1 MRFLRRISN
10 RQLLAVGGAVVALA
24 AGTTALA
31 MATNGSGPKPNPKPL
46 PVAVH
51 DALTAPSVSGVSAR
65 IKFTNHLVDSSSIQ
79 AGSDPIISGATGR
92 LWASADGMLRL
103 ELQASSN
110 GGGGGDSQVLV
121 DHNHFWIYESGA
133 NTVYQGTIPGQGQ
146 GSSASQRESGK
157 AAEQP
162 PSLDQI
168 KRDIAR
174 LEQHATLSGATPS
187 DVAGR
192 PTYTVRIAPK
202 NDGGLLGGAELAW
215 DSARGVPLRAAVY
228 ASGDSSPVL
237 QLEATDVS
245 FGSVSSSVFA
255 VSPPPGAKVVDLSPP
270 GQKSAN
276 KHDVAPVTG
285 VSAVQKQIDFRLVAP
300 DSLAGLPRGEVRG
313 ITVGKHAAALVTY
326 GKGLGGVAVIESG
339 SEPGTSPA
347 PAANGEVSLP
357 KVSIN
362 GTQGEELDT
371 ALGTLLRFSRG
382 GVDYTVV
389 GSVPAAAA
397 EAAARGL

>member
-10 RQLLAVGGAVVALA
+10 RQLLAVCGAVIALA

-31 MATNGSGPKPNPKPL
+31 MATNGSGPKPEPKPL
-46 PVAVH
+46 PVAFH
-51 DALTAPSVSGVSAR
+51 DSLTAPSISGVSAR

-92 LWASADGMLRL
+92 LWASADGKLRL
-103 ELQASSN
+103 ELQASD
-110 GGGGGDSQVLV
+110 GGGGDSQVLV

-133 NTVYQGTIPGQGQ
+133 NTVFQGTIPRQGR
-146 GSSASQRESGK
+146 GSSASEKQSGN
-157 AAEQP
+157 ATEQS

-168 KRDIAR
+168 KQDIAR
-174 LEQHATLSGATPS
+174 LQQHATLSGATPS

-192 PTYTVRIAPK
+192 PAYTVRIAPK

-215 DSARGVPLRAAVY
+215 DSARGVPLRAAIY

-245 FGSVSSSVFA
+245 FGSVPSSVFA
-255 VSPPPGAKVVDLSPP
+255 ISPPPGAKVVDLSPP
-270 GQKSAN
+270 GHGSASR
-276 KHDVAPVTG
+276 HDAAPVTG
-285 VSAVQKQIDFRLVAP
+285 LSAVQKQIDFRLVAP

-313 ITVGKHAAALVTY
+313 ITIGNHAAALVTY

-339 SEPGTSPA
+339 SEPGTSTA
-347 PAANGEVSLP
+347 PAANAGVSLP

-389 GSVPAAAA
+389 GSVPPAAA

>member
-10 RQLLAVGGAVVALA
+10 RQLLAVCGAVIALA

-31 MATNGSGPKPNPKPL
+31 MATNGGGPKPNPKPL

-51 DALTAPSVSGVSAR
+51 DALTAPKVSGVSAR

-79 AGSDPIISGATGR
+79 TGTDPIISGATGR
-92 LWASADGMLRL
+92 LWASADGRLRL
-103 ELQASSN
+103 ELQASD
-110 GGGGGDSQVLV
+110 GGGGDSQVLV
-121 DHNHFWIYESGA
+121 DHNRFQIYESGA
-133 NTVYQGTIPGQGQ
+133 NTVYQGTIPQKGEGTTASEK
-146 GSSASQRESGK
+146 GSGTAT
-157 AAEQP
+157 EQP

-168 KRDIAR
+168 KQDIAR

-215 DSARGVPLRAAVY
+215 DSTLGVPLRAAVY

-245 FGSVSSSVFA
+245 FGSVPSSVFA

-270 GQKSAN
+270 GHQSAAN
-276 KHDVAPVTG
+276 KNEAAPVTG
-285 VSAVQKQIDFRLVAP
+285 VSEVQKQIDFQLVAP

-313 ITVGKHAAALVTY
+313 ITIGKHAAALVTY

-339 SEPGTSPA
+339 SEPGTSTA
-347 PAANGEVSLP
+347 PASNGEVSLP

-389 GSVPAAAA
+389 GSVPPAAA